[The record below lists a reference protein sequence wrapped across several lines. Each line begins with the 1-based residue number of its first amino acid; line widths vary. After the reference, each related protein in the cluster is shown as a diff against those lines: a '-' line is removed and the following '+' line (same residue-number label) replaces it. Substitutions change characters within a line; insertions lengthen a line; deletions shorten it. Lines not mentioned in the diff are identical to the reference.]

1 MSTPPYAELSRRE
14 RQIMDVLHR
23 RGRATVAEIQEEIGD
38 EASYSAIRS
47 ALRLMREKR
56 IVDIEHD
63 GKRYVYLPAVS
74 AEEAQESALRHVMRT
89 FFEGSRART
98 VSAILELPDTNLSDE
113 DLERLARMI
122 RETKRR
128 GEK

>member
-1 MSTPPYAELSRRE
+1 MSAPPHAELSRRE

-23 RGRATVAEIQEEIGD
+23 RGRATVAEIQEEIED

-47 ALRLMREKR
+47 ALRLLREKK
-56 IVDIEHD
+56 IVRFEHD
-63 GKRYVYLPAVS
+63 GKRYVYFPAVS

-98 VSAILELPDTNLSDE
+98 VSAILELPDTNLTEE
-113 DLERLARMI
+113 DLERLSRMI
-122 RETKRR
+122 QEAKRSR
-128 GEK
+128 GK